1 MTNRKKTMCFN
12 DMSFKPR
19 HGIIMAAGKGTRLMP
34 TTLSVSKHLLPVFN
48 KPMIFYPLTTLM
60 LSGVRTILIITN
72 PEHLTAYQALL
83 GDGSQWGIKLTYAV
97 QEEPK
102 GIPDGLIIGKAFLK
116 NRPSVLILGD
126 NIFYGDGLPN
136 LLQSASRSAKA
147 TILAYKV
154 KDPKRYAVI
163 DYAANGEIADLVE
176 KPSNP
181 TSDFVVPG
189 IYFLPDNASTYAEK
203 IIKSKREEL
212 EVTDLLKIYL
222 SQGNLDQIQ
231 LGRGMT
237 WFDVGT
243 HESLIEASQ
252 FVRLLERRQ
261 GQRIACPDEVAKNL
275 GFLSN

>member
-1 MTNRKKTMCFN
+1 
-12 DMSFKPR
+12 
-19 HGIIMAAGKGTRLMP
+19 MAAGKGTRLMP

-83 GDGSQWGIKLTYAV
+83 GDGCQWGIKLTYAV
-97 QEEPK
+97 QEEPR
-102 GIPDGLIIGKAFLK
+102 GIPEGLIIGKAFLK

-126 NIFYGDGLPN
+126 NVFYGDGLPQI
-136 LLQSASRSAKA
+136 LQSASRSAKA
-147 TILAYKV
+147 TIFAYKV
-154 KDPKRYAVI
+154 KDPDRYAVI
-163 DYAANGEIADLVE
+163 NYATNGEIADIVE
-176 KPSNP
+176 KPRNP
-181 TSDFVVPG
+181 PSDFVVPG

-203 IIKSKREEL
+203 IIKSKRKEL

-261 GQRIACPDEVAKNL
+261 GQRIAWPDEVAKNL
-275 GFLSN
+275 GLLSN

>member
-1 MTNRKKTMCFN
+1 
-12 DMSFKPR
+12 
-19 HGIIMAAGKGTRLMP
+19 MAAGKGTRLMP

-154 KDPKRYAVI
+154 KDP
-163 DYAANGEIADLVE
+163 
-176 KPSNP
+176 
-181 TSDFVVPG
+181 
-189 IYFLPDNASTYAEK
+189 NAT
-203 IIKSKREEL
+203 
-212 EVTDLLKIYL
+212 
-222 SQGNLDQIQ
+222 
-231 LGRGMT
+231 
-237 WFDVGT
+237 
-243 HESLIEASQ
+243 
-252 FVRLLERRQ
+252 
-261 GQRIACPDEVAKNL
+261 P
-275 GFLSN
+275 

>member
-1 MTNRKKTMCFN
+1 M
-12 DMSFKPR
+12 
-19 HGIIMAAGKGTRLMP
+19 GAGKGSRLMP

-72 PEHLTAYQALL
+72 PEHVTAYQALL

-97 QEEPK
+97 QEEPR
-102 GIPDGLIIGKAFLK
+102 GIPDGLIIGKEFLK

-136 LLQSASRSAKA
+136 ILQSASRSAKA
-147 TILAYKV
+147 TIFAYKV
-154 KDPKRYAVI
+154 NDPNRYAVI
-163 DYAANGEIADLVE
+163 DYAANGEITDIVE
-176 KPSNP
+176 KPRYP
-181 TSDFVVPG
+181 TSDLVVPG

-203 IIKSKREEL
+203 IVKSKREEL
-212 EVTDLLKIYL
+212 EITDLLKIYL
-222 SQGNLDQIQ
+222 SQGNLNQIQ

-243 HESLIEASQ
+243 HDSLIEASQ
-252 FVRLLERRQ
+252 FVRLLESRQ
-261 GQRIACPDEVAKNL
+261 GQRIAWPDEVAKNL
-275 GFLSN
+275 GFISG